1 MFSNC
6 IIRDL
11 SWCTCFFSLE
21 HSFGTAVWIS
31 SIHREFMIVH
41 VLTTMAQQVVDRKIQ
56 HKYKNDINLSHGVC
70 TFLTLY
76 TSIKVLHSNKKN
88 RSYLYWYT
96 CITFELAVALRRNWL
111 ISRNTKKDVLYI
123 STYIILK

>member
-1 MFSNC
+1 
-6 IIRDL
+6 
-11 SWCTCFFSLE
+11 
-21 HSFGTAVWIS
+21 
-31 SIHREFMIVH
+31 MIVRH

-76 TSIKVLHSNKKN
+76 TSIKVLHSEKRN

-96 CITFELAVALRRNWL
+96 CITFELAVALRRN
-111 ISRNTKKDVLYI
+111 
-123 STYIILK
+123 

>member
-1 MFSNC
+1 
-6 IIRDL
+6 
-11 SWCTCFFSLE
+11 
-21 HSFGTAVWIS
+21 
-31 SIHREFMIVH
+31 MIVRH

-76 TSIKVLHSNKKN
+76 TSIKVLHSDKKS

-96 CITFELAVALRRNWL
+96 CITFELAVALRRN
-111 ISRNTKKDVLYI
+111 
-123 STYIILK
+123 